1 MGFWRQLFDYE
12 HKLFGKNSVKIIPS
26 PVGFIPDVYENE
38 VKNLQW
44 PSQTQPSELNVRSL
58 TGQPANNLAKFQDKQ
73 AIQINANT
81 NNNSK
86 ELNNLKILPPIIGN
100 SIAKLNQAQNNSNQQ
115 QLINVNNEKLNN
127 NNGNNNNQTT
137 YTTTYRSSYQ
147 RP

>member
-44 PSQTQPSELNVRSL
+44 SAQTQPSELNVRSL
-58 TGQPANNLAKFQDKQ
+58 TGQPANNVAKFQDKQ
-73 AIQINANT
+73 TIQINANS
-81 NNNSK
+81 NSNSK
-86 ELNNLKILPPIIGN
+86 EQINSLKILPPIIGN
-100 SIAKLNQAQNNSNQQ
+100 SIAKLNQSQNSSNQQ
-115 QLINVNNEKLNN
+115 QLINVNNDKLNN
-127 NNGNNNNQTT
+127 KNDQPT